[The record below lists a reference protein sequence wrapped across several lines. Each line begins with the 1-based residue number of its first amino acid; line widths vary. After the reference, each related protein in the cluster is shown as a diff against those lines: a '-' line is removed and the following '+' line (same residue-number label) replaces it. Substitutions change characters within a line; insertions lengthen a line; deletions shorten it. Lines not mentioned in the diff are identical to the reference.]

1 MHVNDLLRLGVIR
14 STKDSPLGLS
24 PHRSP
29 AVIIVKHSEQVRGK
43 SRMIF
48 DYRRLNDNTYRDGY
62 NIPNLQDL
70 IHLTKGAKVF
80 SKFDCKSGFWQL
92 KMEESSIPWTTFT
105 CPYGHYEWL
114 VMPFGLKNAPAQFQK
129 KMDSIFNPYKDFV
142 LAYIDDILVY
152 SKNKTDHVLH
162 LKKTLA
168 LFEEHGIIIS
178 KTKIELMKERINFL
192 GVIIGEGQIE
202 MQPHIAEKT
211 LGLPDNYHNNLKG
224 LQRFLGLLNY
234 ARQFIKGY
242 GRIAD
247 PLYSKTTTTGVKEFN
262 KQDEE
267 RVKELKDLVRNIP
280 KLFIPVSTDFLIII
294 SDGSLEGWGAILE
307 CIPSEFST
315 EKPRLV
321 AYNSEKYKEEN
332 VKSSIDQEI
341 LAVVYALDS
350 FKAFIIDK
358 NRIKLGTDC

>member
-1 MHVNDLLRLGVIR
+1 
-14 STKDSPLGLS
+14 
-24 PHRSP
+24 
-29 AVIIVKHSEQVRGK
+29 
-43 SRMIF
+43 
-48 DYRRLNDNTYRDGY
+48 
-62 NIPNLQDL
+62 
-70 IHLTKGAKVF
+70 
-80 SKFDCKSGFWQL
+80 
-92 KMEESSIPWTTFT
+92 
-105 CPYGHYEWL
+105 
-114 VMPFGLKNAPAQFQK
+114 
-129 KMDSIFNPYKDFV
+129 MDSIFNPYKDFV
-142 LAYIDDILVY
+142 LAYIDNILVY

-178 KTKIELMKERINFL
+178 KTKIEHMKERINFL
-192 GVIIGEGQIE
+192 RVIIGEGQIE
-202 MQPHIAEKT
+202 MQPHIAEKV

-234 ARQFIKGY
+234 ARQFIKYY
-242 GRIAD
+242 GRIAG
-247 PLYSKTTTTGVKEFN
+247 PLYSKTTATGVKEFN

-280 KLFIPVSTDFLIII
+280 KLFIPVSTDFLIIT

-321 AYNSEKYKEEN
+321 AYNSGKYKEEN

-341 LAVVYALDS
+341 LAVVYALDA

-358 NRIKLGTDC
+358 NRIKVRTDCQAIVKFISNLSTEKKLARNRWVKFLDTISSGPEIVFEYIKGNENSIANFLSRYLISDKAQEGILSSKDRQLIEGISTK